1 VPCGH
6 PIAEEAPDMLTDA
19 ILRFIESARDR
30 APAG

>member
-19 ILRFIESARDR
+19 ILCLIDSARAG